1 MSKFRVYYERFQT
14 YPNLKGEWQNLTKD
28 FDSEEEADVFIRRI
42 KQNVIV
48 KWYTKSKV
56 YSNTS
61 HG

>member
-42 KQNVIV
+42 KHNVIV
-48 KWYTKSKV
+48 KWYVKSKV
-56 YSNTS
+56 Y
-61 HG
+61 